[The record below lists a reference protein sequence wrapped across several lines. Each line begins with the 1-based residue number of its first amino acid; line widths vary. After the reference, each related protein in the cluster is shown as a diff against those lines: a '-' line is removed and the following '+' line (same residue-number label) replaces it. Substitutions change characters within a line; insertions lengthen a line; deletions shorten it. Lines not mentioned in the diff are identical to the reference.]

1 MIYKFTLTHAVEG
14 SKVIS
19 EPDGWEKSTLGFER
33 HPEFHSLV
41 EYFKSSFQ
49 AYGSNGSEDGGR
61 DWLLNVEKLHGVDAE
76 LDVLV
81 EIDEDETGA
90 FETLYTGQLAVS
102 MFVESLDTDHML
114 QMVFTQNGFWTKFIS
129 RYKNKVN
136 IKSTVT
142 ESGDAVTAASDIT
155 LPLPSQVIVKNYK
168 AVQEFNLNI
177 QPYDPDLA
185 VPYLIEFFTLGFNN
199 EEINEIGIGNERI
212 RNVNFG
218 ATIPPFLFSQ
228 ETGTIRFNDIKITC
242 SVPYVTEGSAAGG
255 YWGLKLLNNHKFY
268 SSIGFIEVYIQKNN
282 DPVIQFTSADRT
294 VPGTVTRNDGTV
306 ITCSGN
312 TVTDYTLSDVS
323 FEAKKGDYF
332 RIYIKVLSSGS
343 YPNTFFPFI
352 WGNKGWDHS
361 EINGQS
367 DFSKG
372 AEGSKFAGNFFRC
385 FSSYYWVGQGYQGY
399 WDASTN
405 AFPATALD
413 QNAASRA
420 IKTNDTWII
429 SGVGIIGGVP
439 VDSDYVLT
447 ALVDAPGTTPSNWW
461 ISTLSLYE
469 GKENYGDT
477 FIDISFDTI
486 APDTTTKAFLTH
498 DVMDAITKRITDNES
513 SLYSEYLGNAF
524 TSRVYGVTGCGSLL
538 ANAKGLHIRGYDLT
552 AKPFFKSAE
561 EWWQGINPIHNL
573 GLGYEKL
580 AGVDIIRV
588 ERKEHFYDDG
598 TPLVNL
604 SNVYSIKRSYDS
616 EHHFNQVE
624 IGYDKWQ
631 SQAATGT
638 GTASG
643 IDDPQTKHTY
653 NSRFRRIGKK
663 ITLFSKWVAASL
675 TLETTRRV
683 GVLKSS
689 NYTYDDETF
698 VIALR
703 SLGAGSF
710 TPELDENFTTLTN
723 LTNRDTRY
731 NSRLTPGR
739 NFLRWANYLNGCLQS
754 YIGSVFKFAS
764 GEGNFDMTSLMST
777 SCLGDGTFVDE
788 KGNFAVTSDFLFI
801 PMPYE
806 INHFMTWDQYKLIR
820 DNKNR
825 CIGISQTEADFK
837 KFFIKSLEYQIGT
850 GLVKLIAWPK
860 EPFDIVVPDFVDD
873 SPTRYYED
881 FYESQYE

>member
-49 AYGSNGSEDGGR
+49 AYGSNGTEDGGR
-61 DWLLNVEKLHGVDAE
+61 SWLLNVEKLHGQDAE
-76 LDVLV
+76 VDILV
-81 EIDEDETGA
+81 EIDEDETGS

-155 LPLPSQVIVKNYK
+155 LPLPSQVITKKHDSFLNDTAAIIRNQLQN
-168 AVQEFNLNI
+168 AVDNLYIQVETDTVNLDEVQNKSVVLIGSSSTLIAKWVMLEAGEYTFDFRIEASVYTRTIPNSGNQVPIPPDFASCTVNAAYNPVTEVDFNFKRNNE
-177 QPYDPDLA
+177 A
-185 VPYLIEFFTLGFNN
+185 VVPFTQTDTSESSVFTLSNTITLNAGDEIFIYGELGTVFTQPSFTDKAALVFHGVNKTVEILRKTPTFDPIGFPDQCVFLPEGMFNTQTVT
-199 EEINEIGIGNERI
+199 I
-212 RNVNFG
+212 
-218 ATIPPFLFSQ
+218 TIP
-228 ETGTIRFNDIKITC
+228 N
-242 SVPYVTEGSAAGG
+242 SAV
-255 YWGLKLLNNHKFY
+255 
-268 SSIGFIEVYIQKNN
+268 SIPTYFK
-282 DPVIQFTSADRT
+282 VIAQ
-294 VPGTVTRNDGTV
+294 TVT
-306 ITCSGN
+306 
-312 TVTDYTLSDVS
+312 
-323 FEAKKGDYF
+323 
-332 RIYIKVLSSGS
+332 
-343 YPNTFFPFI
+343 P
-352 WGNKGWDHS
+352 
-361 EINGQS
+361 Q
-367 DFSKG
+367 
-372 AEGSKFAGNFFRC
+372 
-385 FSSYYWVGQGYQGY
+385 
-399 WDASTN
+399 
-405 AFPATALD
+405 
-413 QNAASRA
+413 
-420 IKTNDTWII
+420 
-429 SGVGIIGGVP
+429 
-439 VDSDYVLT
+439 
-447 ALVDAPGTTPSNWW
+447 
-461 ISTLSLYE
+461 
-469 GKENYGDT
+469 
-477 FIDISFDTI
+477 
-486 APDTTTKAFLTH
+486 TTTKAFLTH

-524 TSRVYGVTGCGSLL
+524 TSRVYGVTGCGSLV
-538 ANAKGLHIRGYDLT
+538 ANAKGLHIRGYTLT
-552 AKPFFKSAE
+552 EKPFFKSAE

-723 LTNRDTRY
+723 LTNKETRY

-806 INHFMTWDQYKLIR
+806 INHFMTWDHYKLIR